1 MPKFNFE
8 KIVNSSNQKIYEL
21 FTNYENYQKILPD
34 YFPSVRVLSTRN
46 NVSVV
51 EEHMMLGDKELVM
64 MTKHILEAPLK
75 HEIFVIGGDAK
86 GTHIIE
92 TFENISQGT
101 KLKVVADFKIKGKM
115 LVSDLLGKNKIE
127 KEYSEIIN
135 AFLKTRK
142 I

>member
-1 MPKFNFE
+1 
-8 KIVNSSNQKIYEL
+8 
-21 FTNYENYQKILPD
+21 
-34 YFPSVRVLSTRN
+34 
-46 NVSVV
+46 
-51 EEHMMLGDKELVM
+51 MMLGDKELVM
-64 MTKHILEAPLK
+64 MTKHILESPLK

-115 LVSDLLGKNKIE
+115 LVSNLLGKNKIE